1 MAQNCRKEKNSPI
14 NIHMKAVTLHYEYT
28 DSQGHQEEQLT
39 FIQDSDGSWRCEL
52 SDEQMQAIIRAGT
65 TQD

>member
-1 MAQNCRKEKNSPI
+1 
-14 NIHMKAVTLHYEYT
+14 MKAVTLHYEYT